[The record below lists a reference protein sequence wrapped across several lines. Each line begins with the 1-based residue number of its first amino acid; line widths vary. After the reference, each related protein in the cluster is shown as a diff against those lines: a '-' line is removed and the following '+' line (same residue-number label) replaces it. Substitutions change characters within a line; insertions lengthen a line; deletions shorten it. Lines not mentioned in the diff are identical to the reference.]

1 MNKMYSITLRP
12 IGTVYTK
19 PRILYV
25 TNFWG
30 CIKILWHMHTALKA
44 TYGKNS
50 MRDHEFDENTMIV
63 HNQEF
68 GDICRIEL
76 DMLDPEEFPDKAIPN
91 V

>member
-12 IGTVYTK
+12 IGTVDTK
-19 PRILYV
+19 PKIFYV

-30 CIKILWHMHTALKA
+30 YIKLLWHMHTALKA